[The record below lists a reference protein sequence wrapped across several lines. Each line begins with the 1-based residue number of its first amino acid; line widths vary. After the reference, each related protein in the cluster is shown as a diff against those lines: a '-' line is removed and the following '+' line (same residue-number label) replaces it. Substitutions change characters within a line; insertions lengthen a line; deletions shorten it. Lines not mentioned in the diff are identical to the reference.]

1 MKSKRGASPAVP
13 LITKNGAQ
21 AKELAKVGVHVGPPI
36 SRMAALEGT
45 PDQSGS
51 AMKQLVDVLTRGLL
65 HVCVP
70 DKSAMV

>member
-1 MKSKRGASPAVP
+1 
-13 LITKNGAQ
+13 
-21 AKELAKVGVHVGPPI
+21 
-36 SRMAALEGT
+36 MAALEGT

-70 DKSAMV
+70 GKSAMV